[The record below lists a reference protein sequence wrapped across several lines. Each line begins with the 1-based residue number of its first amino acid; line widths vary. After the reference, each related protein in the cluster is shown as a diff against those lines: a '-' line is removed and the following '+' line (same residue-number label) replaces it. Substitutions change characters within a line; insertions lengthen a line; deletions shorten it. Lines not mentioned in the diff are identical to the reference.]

1 MGGGCSEVPFNVL
14 KLLQVWTVLLAFSPA
29 MSGYSWSSTAKS
41 VVDHNLG
48 LSPVF
53 DDFTIREVEATE
65 GQTLLLP
72 CTVRYLGDKVVSWI
86 RSRDLHILTSGR
98 FTFSSDNRFEPVP
111 SPAGDFWGLRIRGV
125 LLSDT
130 GRYECQVNTDP
141 KMSLA
146 FNLTGTLN
154 PKKRR
159 LKAGV
164 VPTQKIPTLS
174 LNKSME
180 EKRRK
185 SRKRLLHD
193 TDLPDA
199 NNLAIEVG
207 NEDTE
212 GQITK
217 KVILSTCIEF
227 RNENRKT
234 STHTLYGKEKE
245 PLLHINFVKEETE
258 KFVDKSVRKLE
269 DTNSKWVG
277 QALIKGR
284 SEVYVRDGSPVTFT
298 CEISPLSVASPQSG
312 AHGVFM
318 TAKPKV
324 RWLHD
329 NKELLFETT
338 DPHISMRTLYGEMT
352 QKVIGVLKISKVS
365 WRDSGQYTCLQM
377 SVKPYSVKLFVAERE
392 HSEAMQ
398 RDFPMLSTANQC
410 FLHLGY
416 VFLMLLY
423 FPT

>member
-1 MGGGCSEVPFNVL
+1 MRSLNVAL
-14 KLLQVWTVLLAFSPA
+14 VVINRRVEKTNGSIKC
-29 MSGYSWSSTAKS
+29 GYSWSSTAKS

-146 FNLTGTLN
+146 FNLTVSG
-154 PKKRR
+154 
-159 LKAGV
+159 
-164 VPTQKIPTLS
+164 
-174 LNKSME
+174 
-180 EKRRK
+180 
-185 SRKRLLHD
+185 
-193 TDLPDA
+193 
-199 NNLAIEVG
+199 
-207 NEDTE
+207 
-212 GQITK
+212 
-217 KVILSTCIEF
+217 
-227 RNENRKT
+227 
-234 STHTLYGKEKE
+234 
-245 PLLHINFVKEETE
+245 
-258 KFVDKSVRKLE
+258 VRKLE